1 MEGQAYFGKEES
13 FSLILPSRIAA
24 HRHTTTLIDSP
35 RKSKNEIS
43 SKNVGLTFHFAD
55 H

>member
-13 FSLILPSRIAA
+13 FSMILPSRIAA
-24 HRHTTTLIDSP
+24 HCHTTMLIGSS

-43 SKNVGLTFHFAD
+43 LKNIGLIFHFAD
-55 H
+55 L